1 MATKAQIMN
10 DIDYL
15 INFIQQNRQS
25 LKFIS
30 PSYNRE
36 ILTIKERFYTITDY
50 LTSEF
55 TEQELNRIESNLL
68 SYYQTLQELIDF
80 IKVRFQNYNP
90 PITINPIQGYSY
102 LPPINFDNVESSII
116 KQEDIDKYAI
126 HIQRRIEGIKQ
137 EIEKKRKLQ
146 LQNMAEIYQ
155 LYNGFADNLTQEM
168 MSMDEKMFNMQTQ
181 QHDAIIKNII
191 NALDGV

>member
-1 MATKAQIMN
+1 MKTKAQIMD
-10 DIDYL
+10 DIGQL
-15 INFIQQNRQS
+15 ISFIKKNKQS
-25 LKFIS
+25 LYSNFY
-30 PSYNRE
+30 SYDRE
-36 ILTIKERFYTITDY
+36 ILTIKESFYTIADN

-55 TEQELNRIESNLL
+55 TERELNRIESNLL

-102 LPPINFDNVESSII
+102 LSPINFDNVESSII

-146 LQNMAEIYQ
+146 LQNMVEKYQ
-155 LYNGFADNLTQEM
+155 TFDGLADNLTQKM
-168 MSMDEKMFNMQTQ
+168 MAMDEKMFNMQTQ
-181 QHDAIIKNII
+181 QHEAMIKNIT
-191 NALDGV
+191 